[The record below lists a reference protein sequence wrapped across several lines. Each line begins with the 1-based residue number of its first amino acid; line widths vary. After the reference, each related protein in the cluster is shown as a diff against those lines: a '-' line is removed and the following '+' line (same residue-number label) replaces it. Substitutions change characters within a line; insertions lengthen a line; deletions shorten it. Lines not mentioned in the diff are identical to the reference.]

1 MVYTSTYSSLA
12 KHSVVETLLTKYA
25 ELVSKAKEVVGK
37 LTSKMSSSTILN
49 QVAALYVEA
58 GVERWGDQYD
68 IVLGGGYLNTRSP
81 YDLAAGE
88 VTYGD
93 LMNIL
98 PFDNRLALCSITG
111 ANLKSRF
118 INNSSYYIA
127 YSDYGKN
134 LTISDSKT
142 YYVIVDTYS
151 AYYSSNKL
159 TVIELYDEDVY
170 ARDLLAE
177 YFKENT

>member
-1 MVYTSTYSSLA
+1 
-12 KHSVVETLLTKYA
+12 
-25 ELVSKAKEVVGK
+25 
-37 LTSKMSSSTILN
+37 MSSTKILN

-58 GVERWGDQYD
+58 GQERWGDQYD
-68 IVLGGGYLNTRSP
+68 IVLGGGYLNTRAP

-93 LMNIL
+93 LMNVL

-127 YSDYGKN
+127 YSDYGAG
-134 LTISDSKT
+134 LTISDTKT

-151 AYYSSNKL
+151 AYYASNKL

-177 YFKENT
+177 YFRENY

>member
-1 MVYTSTYSSLA
+1 M
-12 KHSVVETLLTKYA
+12 
-25 ELVSKAKEVVGK
+25 
-37 LTSKMSSSTILN
+37 
-49 QVAALYVEA
+49 
-58 GVERWGDQYD
+58 
-68 IVLGGGYLNTRSP
+68 
-81 YDLAAGE
+81 
-88 VTYGD
+88 TYGD

-134 LTISDSKT
+134 LTISDSKI

-159 TVIELYDEDVY
+159 TVIELYDEDIY
-170 ARDLLAE
+170 ARDLFADYIE
-177 YFKENT
+177 ENY